1 MGSAIKSM
9 GKSFFEL
16 EQNIRL
22 ILDSS
27 SDLVLQSSKI
37 NDRVE
42 KYILH
47 TLKLILEKV
56 GRADLLDMTYTITKE
71 LAINGIKANQKRIF
85 FEDNGLDI
93 LSQEEYARGMVH
105 FRREFS
111 DQMNE
116 SYGKKAL
123 EKGIYVKITLTYAA
137 DGLCLEVENNTPIA
151 PIEERRM
158 REKMKRAMGYNDIAE
173 FYMDNM
179 DNTEGAGLGLALIII
194 LLKGENIDPALFRI
208 FTHDD
213 RTMARVEIPFND
225 DYVSKRSAQQAEA
238 GLG

>member
-1 MGSAIKSM
+1 MA
-9 GKSFFEL
+9 KSFFEL

-56 GRADLLDMTYTITKE
+56 NRADLVDMTYTITKE
-71 LAINGIKANQKRIF
+71 LAINGVKANQKRIF
-85 FEDNGLDI
+85 FEEKGLDI
-93 LSQEEYARGMVH
+93 LSGEDYARGMVA

-116 SYGKKAL
+116 TYGLKAR
-123 EKGIYVKITLTYAA
+123 ERGIYVKISLTYSL

-151 PIEERRM
+151 PVEERRM

-194 LLKGENIDPALFRI
+194 LLKGEKIDPALFRI
-208 FTHDD
+208 FTHED
-213 RTMARVEIPFND
+213 RTTARVEIPFSQE
-225 DYVSKRSAQQAEA
+225 YVSRRSRAEA
-238 GLG
+238 SA

>member
-1 MGSAIKSM
+1 MA
-9 GKSFFEL
+9 KSFFEL

-37 NDRVE
+37 NDQVE

-47 TLKLILEKV
+47 TLRMILEKV

-71 LAINGIKANQKRIF
+71 LAINGVKANQKRIF
-85 FEDNGLDI
+85 FEENNLDI
-93 LSQEEYARGMVH
+93 HAGEDYARGMVQ

-111 DQMNE
+111 DKMVE
-116 SYGKKAL
+116 SYGRKAK
-123 EKGIYVKITLTYAA
+123 ERGIYVKISLMYGP

-151 PIEERRM
+151 PVEERRM

-194 LLKGENIDPALFRI
+194 LLKGEKIDPALFRI
-208 FTHDD
+208 FTHED
-213 RTMARVEIPFND
+213 RTTARVEIPFSD
-225 DYVSKRSAQQAEA
+225 AYVSRRTRAEA
-238 GLG
+238 SA